1 MSMSV
6 GSKGGHRAD
15 INVTPMI
22 DVLLVLII
30 IFMVITPLTPRGLD
44 ALLPQAS
51 RNDATAAPPA
61 GNIVVTVNRDDTVSI
76 NQESL
81 PITDL
86 SGRLLAIFRNR
97 TNRVV
102 FVRGHK
108 GLEFRQVAAVIDIA
122 RGAGLDRIAL
132 MTE

>member
-6 GSKGGHRAD
+6 GSNGRQRAD
-15 INVTPMI
+15 INVSPMI

-30 IFMVITPLTPRGLD
+30 IFMVIAPLTPKGLD

-51 RNDATAAPPA
+51 KNDANAAPPA
-61 GNIVVTVNRDDTVSI
+61 GNIAITVNGDDTVGL

-81 PITDL
+81 PLTDL

-97 TNRVV
+97 TNRVI
-102 FVRGHK
+102 FVRGRK